1 MTEGQ
6 LGVYDFIFGRDY
18 MSRYGIDL
26 MFSEGIIKWD
36 GMQMAMKGQLSGQHS
51 ELDDSQT
58 WIEEQWN
65 ETFAQQIL
73 DSKYEKQDL
82 FQVAQNQIHLPMKQR
97 QALHTLLE
105 KYNDLFQGQLGEWPK
120 MEVTVELTKDA
131 VPFHCGRPIR
141 IPHIHS
147 ETLKKEAQRL
157 VDIGVL
163 EVVDGTNAGPWC
175 APSFIVPKKDG
186 RVRFIT
192 DYRELNKS
200 IRRKPWPMP
209 HITDLIQD
217 IGAYTYVT
225 AIDLSMGYYHLRLS
239 DELSDMS
246 TFILPFGLFKY
257 RRLPMGLS
265 ISPDLFQERMLKL
278 FGDLPFTKVFLDDLL
293 IFSHGTFEDHLQ
305 KVEQALERLHAM
317 NLAVNARKSFW
328 AVKEVDYLGFRLT
341 PAGVM
346 PQAKKVKAIMQMAT
360 PRTKRQL
367 RRFIGLVNYY
377 RFMWRRRSHLIA
389 PLSALIGKG
398 VPFKWKDEHQKAF
411 EEVKRIVSKEVLL
424 AFPDYT
430 QRFQI
435 YTDASDLQLGAI
447 LKQGDKT
454 LAFFSKKLTSPQRN
468 YGVGEKEMLSVIEA
482 LKEFRTMIFGYPIDI
497 YTDHQNWTYDK
508 VIRNSR
514 VLRWRLLLEEFAP
527 TFHYIKGKKNVVA
540 DALSRLPFS
549 EVTEDDDNFSITS
562 DAFDMTAWRNF
573 QQPLTIT
580 EIEREQKKDLY
591 VKQLLEQAPDR
602 LGSLF
607 EDIGKKSGP
616 DRALTE
622 KDSTDKQARII
633 VPKRL
638 TRRLIQ
644 WYHTML
650 VHPGVHRLYN
660 TL

>member
-1 MTEGQ
+1 MGNSSESVSDSEGVGEDDGRLLPSTEVAMVIRNQKTQQDELFRVLLDTGTNRCMGTKEAVRRAGLYIKQGRTHKYKYRTAAGTFTTTHFARIRAHKLLELNSRRILQSLRVQVTEGQ

-82 FQVAQNQIHLPMKQR
+82 FPVAQNQIHLPMKQR

-105 KYNDLFQGQLGEWPK
+105 KYNDLFQGQLGEWLK

-141 IPHIHS
+141 IPHIHF

-157 VDIGVL
+157 VDIGIL
-163 EVVDGTNAGPWC
+163 EVVDGTKAGPWC

-278 FGDLPFTKVFLDDLL
+278 FGDLPFAKVFLDDLL

-305 KVEQALERLHAM
+305 KVEQALEQLHAM

-454 LAFFSKKLTSPQRN
+454 LAFFSKKLTSPQ
-468 YGVGEKEMLSVIEA
+468 
-482 LKEFRTMIFGYPIDI
+482 
-497 YTDHQNWTYDK
+497 
-508 VIRNSR
+508 
-514 VLRWRLLLEEFAP
+514 
-527 TFHYIKGKKNVVA
+527 
-540 DALSRLPFS
+540 
-549 EVTEDDDNFSITS
+549 
-562 DAFDMTAWRNF
+562 
-573 QQPLTIT
+573 
-580 EIEREQKKDLY
+580 
-591 VKQLLEQAPDR
+591 
-602 LGSLF
+602 
-607 EDIGKKSGP
+607 
-616 DRALTE
+616 
-622 KDSTDKQARII
+622 
-633 VPKRL
+633 
-638 TRRLIQ
+638 
-644 WYHTML
+644 
-650 VHPGVHRLYN
+650 
-660 TL
+660 

>member
-1 MTEGQ
+1 
-6 LGVYDFIFGRDY
+6 

-105 KYNDLFQGQLGEWPK
+105 KYSDLFQGQLGEWPK

-141 IPHIHS
+141 IPHIHF

-163 EVVDGTNAGPWC
+163 KVVGGTKAGPWC

-186 RVRFIT
+186 RVHFIT

-265 ISPDLFQERMLKL
+265 ISPDLFQERMSKL

-305 KVEQALERLHAM
+305 KVEQALE
-317 NLAVNARKSFW
+317 
-328 AVKEVDYLGFRLT
+328 
-341 PAGVM
+341 
-346 PQAKKVKAIMQMAT
+346 
-360 PRTKRQL
+360 
-367 RRFIGLVNYY
+367 
-377 RFMWRRRSHLIA
+377 
-389 PLSALIGKG
+389 
-398 VPFKWKDEHQKAF
+398 
-411 EEVKRIVSKEVLL
+411 
-424 AFPDYT
+424 
-430 QRFQI
+430 
-435 YTDASDLQLGAI
+435 
-447 LKQGDKT
+447 
-454 LAFFSKKLTSPQRN
+454 
-468 YGVGEKEMLSVIEA
+468 
-482 LKEFRTMIFGYPIDI
+482 
-497 YTDHQNWTYDK
+497 
-508 VIRNSR
+508 
-514 VLRWRLLLEEFAP
+514 
-527 TFHYIKGKKNVVA
+527 
-540 DALSRLPFS
+540 
-549 EVTEDDDNFSITS
+549 
-562 DAFDMTAWRNF
+562 
-573 QQPLTIT
+573 
-580 EIEREQKKDLY
+580 
-591 VKQLLEQAPDR
+591 
-602 LGSLF
+602 
-607 EDIGKKSGP
+607 
-616 DRALTE
+616 
-622 KDSTDKQARII
+622 
-633 VPKRL
+633 
-638 TRRLIQ
+638 
-644 WYHTML
+644 
-650 VHPGVHRLYN
+650 
-660 TL
+660 